1 MTPTWIETPLG
12 TCQLA
17 ATDEALVWA
26 KLADAPETRL
36 EDRPSR
42 AARQHLEAATEAL
55 REYFDGARRHFDDL
69 ELAPSGTRFQ
79 VAVWNALR
87 EIPHGETESYGG
99 LARRLGRPGAAR
111 AVGMAN
117 HHNPIWIIIPC
128 HRVIGA
134 DGSLTGYGGGLP
146 VKEWLLAHE
155 GARPASLLS

>member
-26 KLADAPETRL
+26 KLADAPEKHL

-42 AARQHLEAATEAL
+42 AARHHLEAATEAL
-55 REYFDGARRHFDDL
+55 REYFDGARRQFDDL
-69 ELAPSGTRFQ
+69 ELAPSGTPFQ

-155 GARPASLLS
+155 GARPASLFR